1 MPSAFEET
9 APAGYAW
16 AVTPNDSTDLPKHT
30 RAILVG
36 GAGNIA
42 VEMFD
47 PTTGKL
53 ANVTLTGLTAGS
65 IIPVRTKRIL
75 STNTTATSIV
85 ALA

>member
-16 AVTPNDSTDLPKHT
+16 VVTPNDSTDLVKHT

-36 GAGNIA
+36 GAGNVA
-42 VEMFD
+42 VEMFE
-47 PTTGKL
+47 PATGKL

-75 STNTTATSIV
+75 STGTTATPIV